1 MIPVGG
7 LQTLTGRG
15 GKTMPFEFFK
25 PAMGIIAFA
34 LMFAP
39 ARAAVVSIYME
50 VRKATDNAGNVVFVW
65 VPAGGFPGGAPERLN
80 LLKDGDKIKFF
91 LTNFTGGPHFF
102 TLDKVGAAAGVHI
115 VDQAVPNGS
124 QDFLVDASATGLMK
138 NMQYIYYCSI
148 HPFMRGG
155 IIATDIMKP

>member
-1 MIPVGG
+1 MWSLFGF
-7 LQTLTGRG
+7 Q
-15 GKTMPFEFFK
+15 
-25 PAMGIIAFA
+25 
-34 LMFAP
+34 
-39 ARAAVVSIYME
+39 
-50 VRKATDNAGNVVFVW
+50 
-65 VPAGGFPGGAPERLN
+65 PAGFPAVLQKG
-80 LLKDGDKIKFF
+80 